1 MFFEATQFMV
11 ICYDSLT
18 TTKTDEAEKRKQI
31 TTTRNEKGI
40 SLRGPLMLKIR
51 ACYGQLYANKF
62 NNSDEMNKCL
72 LKHNF

>member
-1 MFFEATQFMV
+1 MV

-18 TTKTDEAEKRKQI
+18 TTTTTKTDEVEKRKQI

-40 SLRGPLMLKIR
+40 SLRGPLTLKIR